1 MLGWKLY
8 QASKPGVVRSGRRVS
23 EWIGRGLRSWARG
36 RLGRAL
42 WGRKEREER
51 QKINLSGVDCQA
63 LEEEHIIAS
72 ENQLSKGSVAV
83 PSLGKAISTFL

>member
-1 MLGWKLY
+1 LEWGTEE
-8 QASKPGVVRSGRRVS
+8 PGKWEVG
-23 EWIGRGLRSWARG
+23 ARTH
-36 RLGRAL
+36 AL
-42 WGRKEREER
+42 WGRKERKER

-72 ENQLSKGSVAV
+72 KGSVTV